1 MFRIGLKKEGQEFII
16 MCKKSASFFK
26 VYVGNG
32 VDVVVLVLF
41 KYLYKY
47 IYIQERK
54 SVIITSKYLN
64 SNWICEIV

>member
-1 MFRIGLKKEGQEFII
+1 MFKIGLKKEGQEFII

-47 IYIQERK
+47 IYPRK
-54 SVIITSKYLN
+54 KI
-64 SNWICEIV
+64 SNYY